1 MEEHSHVAGD
11 STQPAGPRVGT
22 LHAIPPTMVRTLD
35 LENSMTVDVLYNGH
49 LANRGKWPLWG
60 VVQYFHLKKIA
71 YCSTTV
77 NNYWWSPPSS
87 GCYCQGLI
95 CFWNVY
101 QIETKL
107 NHIGGWRMFLFPRY
121 PWSLDVTD
129 TIVFPLASAT
139 ASATTTE
146 ASISCSFCQ
155 SNYTRSAP
163 SFCVSTLY
171 IVVQVVIKF
180 QKFQN
185 AVTWWS
191 WKCVWVPFIAR
202 VASVHHG
209 EISTSI
215 SARKRNSFLFL
226 VLILIT
232 LLLCLFH

>member
-35 LENSMTVDVLYNGH
+35 LENSMSVDVLYNGH
-49 LANRGKWPLWG
+49 LGNRGKWPLWG

-107 NHIGGWRMFLFPRY
+107 NHNGGWQMFLFPRY
-121 PWSLDVTD
+121 PWSLGVTENL
-129 TIVFPLASAT
+129 PRYYYGL
-139 ASATTTE
+139 
-146 ASISCSFCQ
+146 SISLSHRQCHYDEGVHSMQLLPVKLYQICSFLLCEYIVYCCTSCHKISKVSKCCYMMVLKMCLSTIHCQ
-155 SNYTRSAP
+155 S
-163 SFCVSTLY
+163 C
-171 IVVQVVIKF
+171 
-180 QKFQN
+180 
-185 AVTWWS
+185 
-191 WKCVWVPFIAR
+191 
-202 VASVHHG
+202 
-209 EISTSI
+209 
-215 SARKRNSFLFL
+215 
-226 VLILIT
+226 
-232 LLLCLFH
+232 